1 LETYRIIMGKAKNES
16 EFTTVR
22 VKKTT
27 LKKLLDLN
35 LRDIQVYNK
44 RLTLYETIDLAA
56 NKLLSKSIKTK
67 VGKKIVHNIENS
79 LQKT

>member
-1 LETYRIIMGKAKNES
+1 MGKAKNES